1 MITKPADS
9 SVPLSDIVTNRWSP
23 RAFDGEHLL
32 TAQEIAR
39 LAEAA
44 RWAPSANNSQPWFFT
59 FAPRGTELHAQVS
72 ELGLMGFNQT
82 WAPKASALVIAQASQ
97 LDGKGEPAKQEM
109 QYFNLAL
116 ATSQLVFE
124 AESMG
129 LKAHY
134 MTGVHLDK
142 VTELIGRDGYWTVAV
157 IAVGKQAEIETASP
171 DVVERELAPRSR
183 RPLEQVFSVAN

>member
-1 MITKPADS
+1 
-9 SVPLSDIVTNRWSP
+9 
-23 RAFDGEHLL
+23 
-32 TAQEIAR
+32 
-39 LAEAA
+39 
-44 RWAPSANNSQPWFFT
+44 
-59 FAPRGTELHAQVS
+59 
-72 ELGLMGFNQT
+72 MGFNQT
-82 WAPKASALVIAQASQ
+82 WAPKASALAIAQASQ
-97 LDGKGEPAKQEM
+97 LDGKGEPAKKEM

-183 RPLEQVFSVAN
+183 KPLDQVFSVAN